1 MRQQRKMK
9 RKLKYVDCL
18 MPLGAGDDTL
28 LPLGGNLELLPLG
41 GDLELLPLGGDLGLL
56 PLGAS
61 DDLQLPLGASDDLQL
76 PLGEGD
82 DLLRPIG
89 EMSDSL
95 RPIGEMTDALLP
107 LPLPRSKLSSL
118 GDRTGQ
124 GASVKSREIPN
135 IKVATSK
142 RCHVTRSPP

>member
-61 DDLQLPLGASDDLQL
+61 DDLLL

>member
-1 MRQQRKMK
+1 MRQK

-41 GDLELLPLGGDLGLL
+41 GDLKLLPLGGDLGL
-56 PLGAS
+56 
-61 DDLQLPLGASDDLQL
+61 LPLGASDDLQL

>member
-41 GDLELLPLGGDLGLL
+41 GDLELLPLGGDLGL
-56 PLGAS
+56 
-61 DDLQLPLGASDDLQL
+61 LPLGASDDLQL

>member
-28 LPLGGNLELLPLG
+28 LPLGGDLGLLPLG
-41 GDLELLPLGGDLGLL
+41 GDLELLPLGGDLGL
-56 PLGAS
+56 
-61 DDLQLPLGASDDLQL
+61 LPLGASDDLQL

>member
-1 MRQQRKMK
+1 MRQK

-28 LPLGGNLELLPLG
+28 LPLGGDLG
-41 GDLELLPLGGDLGLL
+41 LLPLGGDLGLL

-61 DDLQLPLGASDDLQL
+61 DDLLL

-95 RPIGEMTDALLP
+95 RPIGEMSDELLP
-107 LPLPRSKLSSL
+107 VRPPGRGGGPSITPEPTGRGPVGAFSRKISKLN
-118 GDRTGQ
+118 T
-124 GASVKSREIPN
+124 KSPN
-135 IKVATSK
+135 DTKEP
-142 RCHVTRSPP
+142 R